1 METFDQILSA
11 ILQEIEAHPD
21 ADIDQL
27 LAGKMKEMKLSGQ
40 GQKLLAE
47 TNAYL
52 NAYEEAYARLQ
63 ASKQEDRYRQAWISG
78 ELMQIGNK
86 HGLTDEQKA
95 QLASEFAS
103 VCEAVNN
110 ETAEKGA

>member
-27 LAGKMKEMKLSGQ
+27 LAGNMKEMKLSGQ

-63 ASKQEDRYRQAWISG
+63 ASKQEGRSRQAWISG
-78 ELMQIGNK
+78 ELMQIGDK

-95 QLASEFAS
+95 QLASEFAL